1 MRYHYIFSQIPRVI
15 ETFTTLPFP
24 KFQEHRKLGTM
35 SSSSNPTN
43 LFPFYFSESNHKI
56 PSKNYSHTMSIGT
69 PEMSTNITSEKV
81 ATIDLHVQ
89 GFKGIPPLTMENSFI
104 KSPKYGYKLKFPI
117 LFLTK
122 KPNNFFLLCVSKI
135 GKITHKFWFGCVY
148 RTTYCSECYW
158 TGKQKSKQGI

>member
-89 GFKGIPPLTMENSFI
+89 GFKEPHIVQNAIELGN
-104 KSPKYGYKLKFPI
+104 KSPNKEFKIVFDVKVVEIDLADGHECDGYRRRDLI
-117 LFLTK
+117 
-122 KPNNFFLLCVSKI
+122 
-135 GKITHKFWFGCVY
+135 
-148 RTTYCSECYW
+148 
-158 TGKQKSKQGI
+158 